1 MDINGLKQVNDT
13 YGHLAGDE
21 LIIGAANCIQT
32 SMGKFG
38 RIYRTGGDE
47 FVALLE
53 CSKNQLNDMLKTFE
67 HITGNWKGTYPS
79 ALFVSKGIVV
89 CKEHEDMNFQEMK
102 ELADKLMYKDKD
114 EYYRSTGK
122 IRRKV

>member
-1 MDINGLKQVNDT
+1 M
-13 YGHLAGDE
+13 
-21 LIIGAANCIQT
+21 
-32 SMGKFG
+32 
-38 RIYRTGGDE
+38 
-47 FVALLE
+47 
-53 CSKNQLNDMLKTFE
+53 
-67 HITGNWKGTYPS
+67 
-79 ALFVSKGIVV
+79 SKGIVV